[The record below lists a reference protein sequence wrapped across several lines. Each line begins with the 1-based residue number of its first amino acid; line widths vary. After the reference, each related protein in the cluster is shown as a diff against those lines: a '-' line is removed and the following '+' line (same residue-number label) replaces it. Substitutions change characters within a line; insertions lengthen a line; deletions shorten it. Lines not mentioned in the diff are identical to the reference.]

1 MGWHARYGFAWRFPT
16 PPLPL
21 IPGERLSF
29 GQPDELPN
37 RLYLGDN
44 LLVMRSLPDASIDL
58 ITIDPPFFSGNDYI
72 PRRSVQAER
81 KSGAGFSDVWEGGLA
96 EYLAWLNARLYEMK
110 RLLKPNGTLYVH
122 LDYHAAHYVKVELDK
137 LFGYGH
143 MLNEIIW
150 YMNSGQRRP
159 YAFGPRHNV
168 ILRYSLSDTPIFNAD
183 AVREPYSPDIHV
195 PVSKAHYYHPEGKV
209 ADDVWRIPI
218 ISQNDRRER
227 TGYPTQKPEAL
238 LERIILASS
247 NPGDVV
253 ADFFC
258 GSGTTLVVAA
268 RLGRRWI
275 GCDIAPEAIR
285 VTLAR
290 LMKGTTDDGGRTACP
305 EQRKGTED
313 RGQLQ
318 PGTPDIVVIY
328 AGMAPAPEPALS
340 GNRAEA
346 WYWGALRET
355 VIRAY
360 GGQVQGEG
368 LVHGI
373 KGREALHVAPYPV
386 SAAEAAAFAQALREG
401 GWKRGTILA
410 VESGQADDRRPAL
423 SKAKG
428 RTTDDLPEEGEMLAV
443 VKVTFTPGPCG
454 PLLTLA
460 LPPRIRLRVRR
471 IAELTYALSATDS
484 VTLTPGARL
493 ERIEWEV
500 KPLDGGEA
508 EVKPEEAMGWKAH
521 CRFSQPGRY
530 AVLCRAW
537 DDRGGEG
544 IAQRVLDLSPSPS
557 SERGEG

>member
-1 MGWHARYGFAWRFPT
+1 MGNAHSDPLSIALGPPVGWHARYGFAWRFPT
-16 PPLPL
+16 PALPL
-21 IPGERLSF
+21 IPGERISF
-29 GQPDELPN
+29 GQPDEAPN

-58 ITIDPPFFSGNDYI
+58 ITVDPPFFSGNDYT
-72 PRRSVQAER
+72 PHRSAQAGLRRD
-81 KSGAGFSDVWEGGLA
+81 AGFSDVWERGLA

-137 LFGYGH
+137 LFGYGR

-150 YMNSGQRRP
+150 HMNSGQRRP

-168 ILRYSLSDTPIFNAD
+168 ILRYSPSDTPIFNAD
-183 AVREPYSPDIHV
+183 AVREPYSPDINV
-195 PVSKAHYYHPEGKV
+195 PTSKAHYYHPEGKV

-218 ISQNDRRER
+218 VAQNDRRER

-238 LERIILASS
+238 LERIIRASS

-258 GSGTTLVVAA
+258 GSGTALVVAA

-290 LMKGTTDDGGRTACP
+290 LEKQQVAM
-305 EQRKGTED
+305 
-313 RGQLQ
+313 
-318 PGTPDIVVIY
+318 PDVIVIY
-328 AGMAPAPEPALS
+328 AGLAPAPESPLS
-340 GNRAEA
+340 D
-346 WYWGALRET
+346 WGAWREV
-355 VIRAY
+355 VIRTY
-360 GGQVQGEG
+360 GGQVRGEG
-368 LVHGI
+368 PIHGV
-373 KGREALHVAPYPV
+373 KGGEALYVARHPV
-386 SAAEAAAFAQALREG
+386 TAPEVAAFVQALHEG

-410 VESGQADDRRPAL
+410 VESGPNPPTPFPKRE
-423 SKAKG
+423 G
-428 RTTDDLPEEGEMLAV
+428 GVLPSLYSPPLTGEGWAGTRGEIRLGFARV
-443 VKVTFTPGPCG
+443 AFTPGPSG

-460 LPPRIRLRVRR
+460 LPPRIRLRIRR
-471 IAELTYALSATDS
+471 MTEWTYAFSAADS
-484 VTLTPGARL
+484 VALTPGARL
-493 ERIEWEV
+493 KRIAWAV

-508 EVKPEEAMGWKAH
+508 DVELEDAIGWKAR

-530 AVLCRAW
+530 TVLCRAR
-537 DDRGGEG
+537 DNRGGEG
-544 IAQRVLDLSPSPS
+544 VVRRVLHVPP
-557 SERGEG
+557 EKGRG

>member
-1 MGWHARYGFAWRFPT
+1 VGNTHSDAFSLALGPPVGWHARYGFAWRFPT
-16 PPLPL
+16 PALPL
-21 IPGERLSF
+21 TPGERISF
-29 GQPDELPN
+29 GQPDEPPN

-58 ITIDPPFFSGNDYI
+58 ITVDPPFFSGNDYA
-72 PRRSVQAER
+72 PRRPSR
-81 KSGAGFSDVWEGGLA
+81 GGLGGDAGFSDVWEGGLA

-137 LFGYGH
+137 LFGYGR

-195 PVSKAHYYHPEGKV
+195 PASKAHYYHPEGKV

-238 LERIILASS
+238 LERIIRASS

-258 GSGTTLVVAA
+258 GSGTALVVAS

-275 GCDIAPEAIR
+275 GCDIAPEAVR

-290 LMKGTTDDGGRTACP
+290 LAK
-305 EQRKGTED
+305 
-313 RGQLQ
+313 Q
-318 PGTPDIVVIY
+318 PVAMPDVVVMY
-328 AGMAPAPEPALS
+328 AGLAPAPES
-340 GNRAEA
+340 ISSDNRAKA
-346 WYWGALRET
+346 WDWGALREA
-355 VIRAY
+355 VVRAY
-360 GGQVQGEG
+360 GGQVREEG
-368 LVHGI
+368 PIHGV
-373 KGREALHVAPYPV
+373 KGREALHVASHPV
-386 SAAEAAAFAQALREG
+386 SAAETAAFAQALREG

-410 VESGQADDRRPAL
+410 VESGQTDV
-423 SKAKG
+423 G
-428 RTTDDLPEEGEMLAV
+428 RWTTDDLLEERGVGGEVYLAC
-443 VKVTFTPGPCG
+443 VKVTFAPGPCG

-460 LPPRIRLRVRR
+460 LPPRIRPRIRR
-471 IAELTYALSATDS
+471 IAELTYTLSAADS
-484 VTLTPGARL
+484 AALTPGARL
-493 ERIEWEV
+493 ERIAWEV

-508 EVKPEEAMGWKAH
+508 EVELEEAIGWKAR

-530 AVLCRAW
+530 VIFCRAW

-544 IAQRVLDLSPSPS
+544 GVRRILDLSLRPSP
-557 SERGEG
+557 ERGGG

>member
-1 MGWHARYGFAWRFPT
+1 MGNAHSDSLSIALGRPVGWHARYGFTWRFPT
-16 PPLPL
+16 PALPL
-21 IPGERLSF
+21 IPGERISF
-29 GQPDELPN
+29 GQPDEPPN

-58 ITIDPPFFSGNDYI
+58 ITVDPPFFSGNDYTL
-72 PRRSVQAER
+72 RRSSRAGLR
-81 KSGAGFSDVWEGGLA
+81 GDAGFSDVWEGGLA

-137 LFGYGH
+137 LFGYGR

-150 YMNSGQRRP
+150 HMNSGQRRP

-168 ILRYSLSDTPIFNAD
+168 ILRYSLSDMPIFNAD

-195 PVSKAHYYHPEGKV
+195 PASKAHYYHPDGKV

-218 ISQNDRRER
+218 VAQNDRHER

-238 LERIILASS
+238 LERIIRASS

-258 GSGTTLVVAA
+258 GSGTALVVAA

-290 LMKGTTDDGGRTACP
+290 LEKQQVAM
-305 EQRKGTED
+305 
-313 RGQLQ
+313 
-318 PGTPDIVVIY
+318 PDVIVIY
-328 AGMAPAPEPALS
+328 AGLAPAPES
-340 GNRAEA
+340 TRSD
-346 WYWGALRET
+346 WGALREM

-360 GGQVQGEG
+360 GGQVRGEG
-368 LVHGI
+368 PIHGV
-373 KGREALHVAPYPV
+373 KGGEALYVVRHPVTAPEV
-386 SAAEAAAFAQALREG
+386 AAFVQALHKG

-410 VESGQADDRRPAL
+410 VESGLTDN
-423 SKAKG
+423 G
-428 RTTDDLPEEGEMLAV
+428 RWTTDDFSKEGEKLTF
-443 VKVTFTPGPCG
+443 VKVTFTPGPSG

-460 LPPRIRLRVRR
+460 LPPRIRLRIRQ
-471 IAELTYALSATDS
+471 IAEWTYAFSAADS
-484 VTLTPGARL
+484 AALTPGARL
-493 ERIEWEV
+493 ERIAWTV
-500 KPLDGGEA
+500 KPLDGGEVDVELEDA
-508 EVKPEEAMGWKAH
+508 IGRKAR
-521 CRFSQPGRY
+521 CRFSRPGRY
-530 AVLCRAW
+530 AILCRAW

-544 IAQRVLDLSPSPS
+544 VARRVLHVSP
-557 SERGEG
+557 EKGKG

>member
-16 PPLPL
+16 PALPL
-21 IPGERLSF
+21 IPGERISF
-29 GQPDELPN
+29 GQPDEPPN

-58 ITIDPPFFSGNDYI
+58 ITIDPPFFSGNDYTR
-72 PRRSVQAER
+72 PGTGL
-81 KSGAGFSDVWEGGLA
+81 KPGTGKPGTGKPGTGGAGFSDVWEGGLA

-137 LFGYGH
+137 LFGYGR

-150 YMNSGQRRP
+150 HMNSGQRRP

-195 PVSKAHYYHPEGKV
+195 PASKAHYYHPNGKV

-218 ISQNDRRER
+218 VAQNDRRER

-238 LERIILASS
+238 LERIIRASS

-258 GSGTTLVVAA
+258 GSGTALVVAS

-290 LMKGTTDDGGRTACP
+290 LEKQQVAM
-305 EQRKGTED
+305 
-313 RGQLQ
+313 
-318 PGTPDIVVIY
+318 PDVVVMY
-328 AGMAPAPEPALS
+328 AGLAPVPESMPS
-340 GNRAEA
+340 EA
-346 WYWGALRET
+346 VFREA

-360 GGQVQGEG
+360 GGQVRGG
-368 LVHGI
+368 GPIHGV
-373 KGREALHVAPYPV
+373 KGREALYVAQHPMTAHEV
-386 SAAEAAAFAQALREG
+386 AAFVRAWREG
-401 GWKRGTILA
+401 GWKQGTVLTVGPGPHPPTPFPTREGRVEARGEIRLGFA
-410 VESGQADDRRPAL
+410 RVA
-423 SKAKG
+423 
-428 RTTDDLPEEGEMLAV
+428 
-443 VKVTFTPGPCG
+443 FTPGPSG
-454 PLLTLA
+454 PLLTFA
-460 LPPRIRLRVRR
+460 LPPHIRLRIRR
-471 IAELTYALSATDS
+471 VGELACRLNAADS
-484 VTLTPGARL
+484 VSVNAGARI
-493 ERIEWEV
+493 ERVEWRVEA
-500 KPLDGGEA
+500 LDGGEA
-508 EVKPEEAMGWKAH
+508 HIELEDARGWRAR
-521 CRFSQPGRY
+521 CRLTRPGRY
-530 AVLCRAW
+530 AVLCRVG

-544 IAQRVLDLSPSPS
+544 VVWRILDLSPFPCPN
-557 SERGEG
+557 RGGE

>member
-1 MGWHARYGFAWRFPT
+1 MGNAHSDPLSLALGPPVGWHARYGFAWRFPT
-16 PPLPL
+16 PALPL
-21 IPGERLSF
+21 IPGERISF
-29 GQPDELPN
+29 GQPDEAPN

-58 ITIDPPFFSGNDYI
+58 ITIDPPFFSGNDYT
-72 PRRSVQAER
+72 PRRSSRAGPGR
-81 KSGAGFSDVWEGGLA
+81 DAGFSDVWEGGLA

-137 LFGYGH
+137 LFGYGR

-150 YMNSGQRRP
+150 HMNSGQRRP

-168 ILRYSLSDTPIFNAD
+168 ILRYSPSDTPIFNAD

-195 PVSKAHYYHPEGKV
+195 PASKAHYYHPDGKV

-218 ISQNDRRER
+218 VAQNDRRER

-238 LERIILASS
+238 LERLIRASS

-258 GSGTTLVVAA
+258 GSGTALVVAA

-290 LMKGTTDDGGRTACP
+290 LEKQQQGGGR
-305 EQRKGTED
+305 
-313 RGQLQ
+313 LQ
-318 PGTPDIVVIY
+318 PGMPDVVVIY
-328 AGMAPAPEPALS
+328 AGLAPAPASSLS
-340 GNRAEA
+340 D
-346 WYWGALRET
+346 WGALREA

-360 GGQVQGEG
+360 GGQVRGEG
-368 LVHGI
+368 PIHGI
-373 KGREALHVAPYPV
+373 KGPARNAVKGREALYVAQHPV
-386 SAAEAAAFAQALREG
+386 TGHEVAAFVQALHAGGWKQGTILEVASGPDSPTASPKREG
-401 GWKRGTILA
+401 GVLLSPYSPPLI
-410 VESGQADDRRPAL
+410 SG
-423 SKAKG
+423 
-428 RTTDDLPEEGEMLAV
+428 EEIRLGFARV
-443 VKVTFTPGPCG
+443 AFTPGPSG
-454 PLLTLA
+454 SLLTFA
-460 LPPRIRLRVRR
+460 LPPRIRLRFRR
-471 IAELTYALSATDS
+471 IAALAYAFSATDS
-484 VTLTPGARL
+484 AALTSGARL
-493 ERIEWEV
+493 GRVEWEV

-508 EVKPEEAMGWKAH
+508 AVELEDAMGWTARCH
-521 CRFSQPGRY
+521 VSQPGRY
-530 AVLCRAW
+530 AVLCRVC

-544 IAQRVLDLSPSPS
+544 LVCSQLSVVS
-557 SERGEG
+557 SQ